1 MIPLQMELGGK
12 DVCIVCA
19 DADLDLAGKSIVK
32 GAFSYSGQRCTAVKL
47 VMVLDTVCPLKAL
60 QCCSPVDVMVL
71 ATVCS
76 LKALRCCLPVDCQRP
91 LNNTGRK
98 AYMHQ
103 QNHQSTPCQ
112 HRGH

>member
-47 VMVLDTVCPLKAL
+47 VMVLDTVRTLTHSSCLSIYVA
-60 QCCSPVDVMVL
+60 CS
-71 ATVCS
+71 
-76 LKALRCCLPVDCQRP
+76 
-91 LNNTGRK
+91 
-98 AYMHQ
+98 
-103 QNHQSTPCQ
+103 
-112 HRGH
+112 